1 MRVRIIAQT
10 QFHGE
15 VASALTD
22 GVWYPDMAGTDAAN
36 LSEFAGRACYQS
48 WSRPNEAT
56 STNEGYIDHI
66 IEVGHNTVLE
76 HGTVSIY
83 IDEVSRSF
91 THEMIRHRHN
101 SYSQLSQRFVVQG
114 KPEKGKSPFITPALF
129 RDSEL
134 AGTILL
140 AAWEEAMHSYDALLG
155 LAETILSTMTP
166 TDQGGTAH
174 RRKEAREA
182 ARCVLPNMTPTAI
195 IVSGNHSAWR
205 DFLTKRASLHADAE
219 IREVAMQ
226 IFYELEMSE
235 TNLYQDFRVMMDDR
249 GRSYLVRDAED

>member
-10 QFHGE
+10 TFLE
-15 VASALTD
+15 DEAADLTD
-22 GVWYPDMAGTDAAN
+22 GVWRPDPEGTDAAN

-48 WSRPNEAT
+48 WGRPNLTTE
-56 STNEGYIDHI
+56 TNEGYIDHI

-83 IDEVSRSF
+83 IDQVSRSF

-114 KPEKGKSPFITPALF
+114 KPVEGQNPFVTPPLF
-129 RDSEL
+129 QNSEI
-134 AGTILL
+134 AGHILMM
-140 AAWEEAMHSYDALLG
+140 AWTDAMNHYDALMG
-155 LAETILSTMTP
+155 LANTILSTVP
-166 TDQGGTAH
+166 TFEPERATQ

-195 IVSGNHSAWR
+195 VVTGNHSAWR
-205 DFLTKRASLHADAE
+205 DFLTKRATLHADAE
-219 IREVAMQ
+219 MRIVAMN
-226 IFYELEMSE
+226 IWAALYRTEP
-235 TNLYQDFRVMMDDR
+235 NLYRDFRRVVNDR
-249 GRSYLVRDAED
+249 AQAYLVRDAD